1 MLELPNHFSLTDMTL
16 EHVEAVH
23 EIFEECFTAER
34 WSRKSI
40 REELDNPLAVTLVV
54 LHHRLVVAFLN
65 GRHICQEGD
74 INQIAVKKEYRRHG
88 LASYLMKALFE
99 RAKKEQ
105 IAHYT
110 LEVRSSNQQAIDFY
124 HSLGFEQVG
133 RRKDYYSKPKE
144 DALLYRKIIQK
155 GVDN

>member
-1 MLELPNHFSLTDMTL
+1 M
-16 EHVEAVH
+16 
-23 EIFEECFTAER
+23 
-34 WSRKSI
+34 
-40 REELDNPLAVTLVV
+40 

-133 RRKDYYSKPKE
+133 RRKDYYSPME
-144 DALLYRKIIQK
+144 R
-155 GVDN
+155 